1 VASTAVNK
9 NFDLGTL
16 IGDTSYTVDAFTLSP
31 LGSSGTITYTDIS
44 SITGVAFDTSS
55 RTFTWPTLGTG
66 TYTLKMQGSLTGL
79 TSVTTS
85 FSLKI
90 SETTISVTN
99 PPADQSYDIGTTVGT
114 TSYKVPAFTTNPAGA
129 TITYYDNSNPK
140 ITEVS
145 LSGTTYDWS
154 LLKTVGI

>member
-1 VASTAVNK
+1 MASTAVNK

-31 LGSSGTITYTDIS
+31 SGSIGTITYTDVS
-44 SITGVAFDTSS
+44 SISGVAFDTSS

-99 PPADQSYDIGTTVGT
+99 PPAD
-114 TSYKVPAFTTNPAGA
+114 
-129 TITYYDNSNPK
+129 
-140 ITEVS
+140 
-145 LSGTTYDWS
+145 
-154 LLKTVGI
+154 